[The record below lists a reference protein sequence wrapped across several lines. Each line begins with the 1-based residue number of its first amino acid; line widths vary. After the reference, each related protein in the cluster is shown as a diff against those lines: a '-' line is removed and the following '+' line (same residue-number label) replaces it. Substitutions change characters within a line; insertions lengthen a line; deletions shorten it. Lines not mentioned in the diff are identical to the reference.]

1 MAPKRE
7 SESSSRSSTDALR
20 IGRIGRP
27 HGNDGAFT
35 VGEATERLD
44 LLDPGR
50 RVLVAG
56 RETKIAWRKG
66 TPQRPLVKLEG
77 IDGRTGVEA
86 LRGETISV
94 PREEIGTLAEGEY
107 LVDDLIGCEVV
118 DGAEHV
124 GVVGDVLLL
133 PSADVLE
140 VERPTATNLL
150 VPLVADAVR
159 AVDVERRRVDV
170 DTRFLGEPSP

>member
-7 SESSSRSSTDALR
+7 SGSSSRSSTDVLR

-27 HGNDGAFT
+27 HGNEGAFT
-35 VGEATERLD
+35 VSEATERLD

-50 RVLVAG
+50 RVLVGG
-56 RETKIAWRKG
+56 RETKVAWRKG

-77 IDGRTGVEA
+77 VDDRAGVEA

-94 PREEIGTLAEGEY
+94 PREEIGTLAQGEY

-118 DGAEHV
+118 DGPEHV
-124 GVVGDVLLL
+124 GVVGDVLLM
-133 PSADVLE
+133 PSADLLE
-140 VERPTATNLL
+140 VERDAAVNLL

-159 AVDVERRRVDV
+159 AIDLEARRVDV
-170 DTRFLGEPSP
+170 DTRFLDAN

>member
-7 SESSSRSSTDALR
+7 SGSSSRSSTDVLR

-27 HGNDGAFT
+27 HGTEGAFT
-35 VGEATERLD
+35 VTEATERLD
-44 LLDPGR
+44 LLDAGR
-50 RVLVAG
+50 GVLVGG
-56 RETKIAWRKG
+56 RETKVAWRKG

-77 IDGRTGVEA
+77 VDDRAGVEA

-94 PREEIGTLAEGEY
+94 PREEIGTLAQGEY

-118 DGAEHV
+118 DGTEHV
-124 GVVGDVLLL
+124 GVVGDVLLM
-133 PSADVLE
+133 PSADLLE
-140 VERPTATNLL
+140 VERDAAVNLL

-159 AVDVERRRVDV
+159 VIDLEARRVDV
-170 DTRFLGEPSP
+170 DTRFLNEH

>member
-7 SESSSRSSTDALR
+7 SGSSSRSSTDALR

-27 HGNDGAFT
+27 HGNEGAFT
-35 VGEATERLD
+35 VSEATERLD
-44 LLDPGR
+44 LLDAGR
-50 RVLVAG
+50 RVLVGG
-56 RETKIAWRKG
+56 REAEIAWRKG

-77 IDGRTGVEA
+77 VDGRAGVEA

-94 PREEIGTLAEGEY
+94 PREEIGTLAQGEY

-118 DGAEHV
+118 DGTQHV

-133 PSADVLE
+133 PSADLLE
-140 VERPTATNLL
+140 VERATDVNLL

-159 AVDVERRRVDV
+159 AIDLEARRVDV
-170 DTRFLGEPSP
+170 DTRFLNEH